1 MAELRHKRLG
11 EAVDTTAPDG
21 SEVRFLLRGDRG
33 ELNHFTLPPGATSA
47 AVAHHAIEE
56 IWYFL
61 SGQGEMWRSDGASEE
76 TLAVGPGVC
85 LDIPTGV
92 RFQFRNT
99 GLGAAHL
106 PHRDDAA
113 VARRRGGVRRR
124 GQVAGGWDGSV
135 RLVKAPNGKNLQSD
149 VRDWRSLDPRIG
161 TEPYGS
167 TARRQYLAFP

>member
-21 SEVRFLLRGDRG
+21 AVVRFLLRGDRG

-61 SGQGEMWRSDGASEE
+61 SGQGEVWRSDGASEE
-76 TLAVGPGVC
+76 ALAVGPGVC
-85 LDIPTGV
+85 IDIPTGV

-99 GLGAAHL
+99 GSEPLRFLIATMPPWPGAEEAYAVEGKW
-106 PHRDDAA
+106 PVDGTAA
-113 VARRRGGVRRR
+113 
-124 GQVAGGWDGSV
+124 
-135 RLVKAPNGKNLQSD
+135 
-149 VRDWRSLDPRIG
+149 
-161 TEPYGS
+161 
-167 TARRQYLAFP
+167 

>member
-1 MAELRHKRLG
+1 MAELRHKQLG

-21 SEVRFLLRGDRG
+21 SEVRFLLRGERG

-99 GLGAAHL
+99 GSEPLTFLIATMPPWPGAEETY
-106 PHRDDAA
+106 A
-113 VARRRGGVRRR
+113 VQGKWAVGGT
-124 GQVAGGWDGSV
+124 G
-135 RLVKAPNGKNLQSD
+135 
-149 VRDWRSLDPRIG
+149 
-161 TEPYGS
+161 E
-167 TARRQYLAFP
+167 